1 MKVSKIRIKNFRLL
15 KDIEIDLEDELSLII
30 GKNNCGKTS
39 ILTCLNKLLTS
50 QSGTSLNFDDIN
62 LEFQGKLVD
71 CILNSKSWNDEKNK
85 GIEVYLYIEY
95 NDLDNLANISTLMMD
110 LDPKNYTVVLKVEY
124 ILDCDNFKILKKNI
138 DEEFDQYKENSK
150 SAIDKD
156 KFIYRFLHLK
166 HMKYFKQV
174 YKAIHYDVNKS
185 LIEENKFKIIEKKDL
200 YKIISIKSIGARR
213 DNINKD
219 NDGTLSHL
227 TSKYYDRIKGKEK
240 DEVLREF
247 ENELLNTDGQLS
259 KIYSKIFRKI
269 INNVKQF
276 GGVNTNDT
284 LLEITS
290 TLGQQ
295 ELLKDN
301 TTVVYKADNRQLPE
315 SYNGLGY
322 LNLISII
329 IQIET
334 ILSEFRKDNETSN
347 PADINLFFIEE
358 PEAHTHPQMQYIF
371 IKNIKEL
378 LNAEKINENGENII
392 NLQTIITTH
401 SSHIV
406 SECDF
411 DDIKYIKKEVNNGSI
426 SKNLKDLE
434 IEYKKEEEDGVKKYK
449 FLKQY
454 LTLNRAEIFFADKA
468 ILFEG
473 DTERILLPAMMKK
486 IDLEDKDSTELPLKA
501 QNISL
506 LEVGNYSHIYGKFL
520 EFIGIKTLIITDIDS
535 CKKNNKDQEI
545 SKKNV
550 SSDEVKN
557 CEFTSNGSL
566 KKYFKKL
573 LNSDR
578 KDELDILKKLNSSKK
593 VLSLNDEKWESNVN
607 GNIRVAYQINENI
620 QNIEYY
626 PRSFE
631 DAFIYC
637 NREFFK
643 SNIKY
648 MENNLKN
655 KNLYKD
661 KFIDQKTLASSVYSI
676 ANKCIESK
684 ASFAMDILLY
694 SDEDFKNWNIP
705 SYIKEGL
712 EWLKK

>member
-1 MKVSKIRIKNFRLL
+1 M
-15 KDIEIDLEDELSLII
+15 
-30 GKNNCGKTS
+30 
-39 ILTCLNKLLTS
+39 
-50 QSGTSLNFDDIN
+50 
-62 LEFQGKLVD
+62 
-71 CILNSKSWNDEKNK
+71 
-85 GIEVYLYIEY
+85 
-95 NDLDNLANISTLMMD
+95 
-110 LDPKNYTVVLKVEY
+110 
-124 ILDCDNFKILKKNI
+124 
-138 DEEFDQYKENSK
+138 
-150 SAIDKD
+150 
-156 KFIYRFLHLK
+156 
-166 HMKYFKQV
+166 
-174 YKAIHYDVNKS
+174 NKS